1 MLQQICSTA
10 WVLIKMGKFSR
21 DKGKRGELELAHKL
35 QELGFP
41 DAHRSQQYCGSAS
54 SADVL
59 GLPGVHI
66 EVKRTEALSLYKA
79 YNQAVRDVGS
89 SEEMPVIFHRRNG
102 KPWLVVMSLRDWA
115 KLYHNYVD
123 NSEVE

>member
-1 MLQQICSTA
+1 MS
-10 WVLIKMGKFSR
+10 KFSR
-21 DKGKRGELELAHKL
+21 EKGKRGELELSHKL
-35 QELGFP
+35 QELGFSE
-41 DAHRSQQYCGSAS
+41 AHRSQQYCGSAS

-59 GLPGVHI
+59 GLPCVHA

-79 YNQAVRDVGS
+79 YDQAVRDAGS